1 MLNYRQVK
9 SELTS
14 AIRKQK
20 ILKNNLKRYAKN
32 SDKFT
37 SSLQRDK
44 EINKKQI
51 NILQTTLSLYKKL
64 GKLYSVLRKGF

>member
-1 MLNYRQVK
+1 MLSYRQVK
-9 SELTS
+9 SDLTS

-44 EINKKQI
+44 EINKKKI
-51 NILQTTLSLYKKL
+51 NKLQTNLMLYKKL